1 VFIIELV
8 KHSICRLTS
17 WPTVKIQHA
26 AKDIDRNYLNETDKG
41 GVFANIWDGKK

>member
-17 WPTVKIQHA
+17 WPTVKIQHT
-26 AKDIDRNYLNETDKG
+26 AKDIDGHLDELDKG
-41 GVFANIWDGKK
+41 GVFANIRDGKK